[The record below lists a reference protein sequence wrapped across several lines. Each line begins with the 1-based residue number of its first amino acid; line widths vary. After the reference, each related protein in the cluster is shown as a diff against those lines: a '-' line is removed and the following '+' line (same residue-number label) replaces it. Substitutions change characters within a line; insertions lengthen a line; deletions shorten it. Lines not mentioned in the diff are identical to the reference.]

1 MHSNPFLMDHLV
13 TRPSAE
19 MEIRI
24 SSLSSPDP
32 WSLSTQRTCHTG
44 DECLPWLSL
53 SKKTRTTN
61 NSQMTGWREEDS
73 AVCRK
78 ISSFLR
84 YYLRVPR
91 QLRNQYDITRKKY
104 WFSRTHLPAQT
115 VSCKYLPWNLTVVH
129 YSGQSQGGLLLER
142 PWFLCFSVCLFFF
155 VFNVQDHRIWDNEL
169 HFVIFINIRIAWISY
184 FSFLLLRR
192 GGRDV
197 LYIHKRYSS
206 YKLSRAGVSLR
217 LLTL

>member
-1 MHSNPFLMDHLV
+1 
-13 TRPSAE
+13 
-19 MEIRI
+19 
-24 SSLSSPDP
+24 
-32 WSLSTQRTCHTG
+32 
-44 DECLPWLSL
+44 
-53 SKKTRTTN
+53 
-61 NSQMTGWREEDS
+61 MTGWREEDS
-73 AVCRK
+73 AVFLK

-91 QLRNQYDITRKKY
+91 QLRDQYDITRKKS

-129 YSGQSQGGLLLER
+129 YSGQSQGGLCSKD
-142 PWFLCFSVCLFFF
+142 PGFCVFLSVLFCFF

-169 HFVIFINIRIAWISY
+169 HFVTFINRRKAWISY
-184 FSFLLLRR
+184 FSFILLTR

-197 LYIHKRYSS
+197 LYIDKRYNS